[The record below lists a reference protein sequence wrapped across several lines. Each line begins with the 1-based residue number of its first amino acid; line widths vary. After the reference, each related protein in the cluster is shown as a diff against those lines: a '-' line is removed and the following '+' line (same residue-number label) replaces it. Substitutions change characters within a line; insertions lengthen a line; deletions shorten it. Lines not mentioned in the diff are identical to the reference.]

1 MSENIISTMY
11 SDMRTNND
19 HTNKYYAVQWRSWSY
34 IPHKDK
40 VMDGCVPTIKAYAG
54 EIVYNVI

>member
-11 SDMRTNND
+11 SDMGTDDD
-19 HTNKYYAVQWRSWSY
+19 HTDKYYAVQWRSGSY
-34 IPHKDK
+34 ILHKDK
-40 VMDGCVPTIKAYAG
+40 FMEGCVPTIKAYAG